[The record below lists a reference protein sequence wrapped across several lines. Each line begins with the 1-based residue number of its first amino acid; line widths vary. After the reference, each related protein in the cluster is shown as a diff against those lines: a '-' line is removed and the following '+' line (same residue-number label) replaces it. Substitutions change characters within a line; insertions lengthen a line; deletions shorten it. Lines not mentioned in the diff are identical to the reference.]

1 MEKVL
6 VIGRGARE
14 HALAHKALASGR
26 LEVFVAPGNAGMQ
39 PPLQRVPL
47 EEKDIAGLRQFI
59 RKEKIHYVLVGPELP
74 IARGIYDDLHDLA
87 PVLAPPQK
95 LSFLE
100 ASKAKAK
107 HFLQTAGIPTA
118 EAVIFDYT
126 RQVEAERYLQ
136 AASYPLVIKAS
147 GLAAGKGVLI
157 ATNAEEAIAFA
168 RGCLTGS
175 LFQGAGQTIVVERFL
190 VGEERSVLLLSD
202 GKGYVILPVARDYK
216 RLLSGDQGPN
226 TGGMGAYAPAADTQ
240 WLDIVKE
247 TVLEPTFAALRRAG
261 TPYVGFLYV
270 GLIWVEGE
278 PYVLEYNIR
287 LGDPEAQVVL
297 PLVANSLEELLYYWR
312 IQKLSELKL
321 RLKPG
326 YAVGVVAATAGYP
339 DAPKGGA
346 LIEVPPLAEG
356 GTLLGEQTYVYWAGV
371 EADEGGKL
379 RTTGGRTY
387 TVVGLGD
394 TLEAARQRAYAGLEK
409 LPFEGRQYR
418 EDIALNPQNV
428 A

>member
-47 EEKDIAGLRQFI
+47 EENDIAGLRQFI
-59 RKEKIHYVLVGPELP
+59 RKEKISYVLVGPELP

-87 PVLAPPQK
+87 PVVAPPQR

-107 HFLQTAGIPTA
+107 HFLNTAGIPTA
-118 EAVIFDYT
+118 EAMIFDYT
-126 RQVEAERYLQ
+126 RQAEAEQYLQ

-147 GLAAGKGVLI
+147 GLAGGKGVRI
-157 ATNAEEAIAFA
+157 VTHAEEAIAFA
-168 RGCLTGS
+168 HGCLSGA

-190 VGEERSVLLLSD
+190 MGEERSVFVLSD

-216 RLLSGDQGPN
+216 RLLAGDQGPN
-226 TGGMGAYAPAADTQ
+226 TGGMGAYAPAADEKWVST
-240 WLDIVKE
+240 VRE

-297 PLVANSLEELLYYWR
+297 PLIANNLEELLYYWR

-321 RLKPG
+321 RTHPV

-339 DAPKGGA
+339 DSPKGGA
-346 LIEVPPLAEG
+346 LLTLPALAEG
-356 GTLLGEQTYVYWAGV
+356 GSRLAEQTYVYWAGV
-371 EADEGGKL
+371 EAAGEGQL

-387 TVVGLGD
+387 TVVGLGE
-394 TLEAARQRAYAGLEK
+394 TLEAGRQRAYAGLEQ
-409 LPFEGRQYR
+409 LPFEDRQYR
-418 EDIALNPQNV
+418 EDIARIPQDV

>member
-26 LEVFVAPGNAGMQ
+26 LAVFVAPGNAGMQ

-87 PVLAPPQK
+87 PVVAPPQK

-100 ASKAKAK
+100 SSKAKAK

-118 EAVIFDYT
+118 EAMIFDYT
-126 RQVEAERYLQ
+126 HQAEAERYFQ
-136 AASYPLVIKAS
+136 AASYPLVVKAS

-157 ATNAEEAIAFA
+157 ATNAQEAIAFG
-168 RGCLTGS
+168 RGCLTGT

-240 WLDIVKE
+240 WIDIVKE

-297 PLVANSLEELLYYWR
+297 PLVANNLEELLYYWR

-326 YAVGVVAATAGYP
+326 YAVAVVAATAGYP

-356 GTLLGEQTYVYWAGV
+356 GSYLGEQTYVYWAGV
-371 EADEGGKL
+371 EAGEGGSSAL
-379 RTTGGRTY
+379 S
-387 TVVGLGD
+387 GD
-394 TLEAARQRAYAGLEK
+394 EPT
-409 LPFEGRQYR
+409 P
-418 EDIALNPQNV
+418 
-428 A
+428 